1 MTPQHRASLR
11 IALLGGV
18 PASLGGGGLELH
30 MRRTGDALERAGH
43 EVFHAAESREPRPF
57 DILHAFGAERDVWH
71 PLDYWHRNPAPLV
84 VTPVIV
90 VEPGWRE
97 WSLAV
102 SHRLPVPAFA
112 PRARAEILRRADA
125 VIALTEHERRLVRR
139 LAGRGVRRIEVIGNA
154 VDRVGPADPAAIA
167 ALDLPDDYVVLLG
180 AVSARKRQAEIIE
193 ALRGGPAIPVV
204 IGPVEGGETERRAWE
219 RRVAATGARWVGEIR
234 DPAVVRAVLAGSRAL
249 IHLSRAEAQSLAVL
263 EALDAGT
270 PVVLSSLPSHHE
282 LRARYPGH
290 VVIVDDLVGLP
301 AAVRRLPA
309 SHPGPA
315 GVPSWDDVAAQ
326 LTSVYSS
333 LLPGA

>member
-1 MTPQHRASLR
+1 MTAPHRASLR

-30 MRRTGDALERAGH
+30 MRRTGDALARAGH
-43 EVFHAAESREPRPF
+43 EVFHAAEAREPRPF

-112 PRARAEILRRADA
+112 PRARAQILRRADA
-125 VIALTEHERRLVRR
+125 VVALTEHERRLIRR

-154 VDRVGPADPAAIA
+154 VDGVGAPDPDALA
-167 ALDLPDDYVVLLG
+167 ALELPDDYVVLLG
-180 AVSARKRQAEIIE
+180 AVSARKRQAEIIG
-193 ALRGGPAIPVV
+193 ALRGGPVTPVV
-204 IGPVEGGETERRAWE
+204 IGHVEGDEAGRRAWE
-219 RRVAATGARWVGEIR
+219 QHVADSGARWLGEIR
-234 DPAVVRAVLAGSRAL
+234 DPDLVRAVLAGSRGL

-263 EALDAGT
+263 EALAAGA
-270 PVVLSSLPSHHE
+270 PVLLSPLPSHLE

-290 VVIVDDLVGLP
+290 VVIIDDLAGLP
-301 AAVRRLPA
+301 AAVQGVAA
-309 SHPGPA
+309 SRPGPA
-315 GVPSWDDVAAQ
+315 PVPSWDDVAAQ
-326 LTSVYSS
+326 LLSVYSS